1 MENDRIFEVVQF
13 LKLMNFE
20 YLTIS
25 RIKEKFLIQFYNLNN
40 LLNILDDQIISKKE
54 KKFKNKT
61 IK

>member
-54 KKFKNKT
+54 KKIKNKT